1 MTDPNSGQ
9 PNDPYGQ
16 AQPPQQPAYGESQV
30 PPAPQYG
37 EQAPQYGQPQA
48 PYGEQQQPQQAPQYG
63 EQPKAQQ
70 YGEQPQYGQP
80 QAPYGEQQ
88 NPYGQSA
95 APYGQPQQQP
105 YGQQQYGQQ
114 PYGYAQP
121 VGPKTNVMAIISLI
135 APFVGFSLVG
145 LVLGI
150 IALGQ
155 IKKTGEQGHGLALAG
170 TIVSG
175 AILALS
181 VILIIFYFLAI
192 AGIVGAAS
200 TYDYNY

>member
-16 AQPPQQPAYGESQV
+16 SQNPQQPAYGESQV

-37 EQAPQYGQPQA
+37 EQAPQYGQPS
-48 PYGEQQQPQQAPQYG
+48 PYGEQSGQQAPQYG
-63 EQPKAQQ
+63 EQPK
-70 YGEQPQYGQP
+70 YGQP

-88 NPYGQSA
+88 NPYGQPQAPYGQQQNPYGQPA
-95 APYGQPQQQP
+95 APYGQPQA
-105 YGQQQYGQQ
+105 

-121 VGPKTNVMAIISLI
+121 TGPKTNVMAIISLI
-135 APFVGFSLVG
+135 APFVGFGVVG

-155 IKKTGEQGHGLALAG
+155 IKRTGEQGRGLALAG

-175 AILALS
+175 VSVLAGI
-181 VILIIFYFLAI
+181 VVIIFYILIF
-192 AGIVGAAS
+192 AGVMGAAS
-200 TYDYNY
+200 SYDYNYDY

>member
-16 AQPPQQPAYGESQV
+16 GQAPQQPPYGESQV

-37 EQAPQYGQPQA
+37 EQAPQYGQPSPYGEQQTQQYGEQPKYGQQQS
-48 PYGEQQQPQQAPQYG
+48 PYGEQQQNP
-63 EQPKAQQ
+63 
-70 YGEQPQYGQP
+70 YGQP
-80 QAPYGEQQ
+80 QAPYGQQQ
-88 NPYGQSA
+88 NTYGQPA
-95 APYGQPQQQP
+95 APYGQPQA
-105 YGQQQYGQQ
+105 

-121 VGPKTNVMAIISLI
+121 AGQKTNVMAIISLI
-135 APFVGFSLVG
+135 APFVGFGVVG

-155 IKKTGEQGHGLALAG
+155 IKRTGEQGRGLALAG

-175 AILALS
+175 VSVLAG
-181 VILIIFYFLAI
+181 VIVIIFYILIF
-192 AGIVGAAS
+192 AGIMGTAA
-200 TYDYNY
+200 TYDYDSY

>member
-16 AQPPQQPAYGESQV
+16 SQNPQQPAYGESQV

-37 EQAPQYGQPQA
+37 EQAPQYGQPS
-48 PYGEQQQPQQAPQYG
+48 PYGEQSGQQAPQYG
-63 EQPKAQQ
+63 EQPK
-70 YGEQPQYGQP
+70 YGQP

-88 NPYGQSA
+88 NPYGQPA
-95 APYGQPQQQP
+95 APYGQPQA
-105 YGQQQYGQQ
+105 

-121 VGPKTNVMAIISLI
+121 TGPKTNVMAIISLI
-135 APFVGFSLVG
+135 APFVGFGVVG

-155 IKKTGEQGHGLALAG
+155 IKRTGEQGRGLALAG

-175 AILALS
+175 VS
-181 VILIIFYFLAI
+181 VLVGVIFIIFYVLLI
-192 AGIVGAAS
+192 AGAIGTAS
-200 TYDYNY
+200 SYNYDY

>member
-48 PYGEQQQPQQAPQYG
+48 PYGEQPQQTPLYG
-63 EQPKAQQ
+63 EQPK
-70 YGEQPQYGQP
+70 YGQP

-88 NPYGQSA
+88 NPYGQPA
-95 APYGQPQQQP
+95 APYGQPQQP
-105 YGQQQYGQQ
+105 YGQQPYGQQ

-121 VGPKTNVMAIISLI
+121 TGPKTNVMAIISLI

-155 IKKTGEQGHGLALAG
+155 IKKTGEQGRGLALAG

-175 AILALS
+175 AVLALS
-181 VILIIFYFLAI
+181 IILIIVYFLVI
-192 AGIVGAAS
+192 AGAIGAAS
-200 TYDYNY
+200 SYNYDY

>member
-9 PNDPYGQ
+9 PNDQYGQ

-48 PYGEQQQPQQAPQYG
+48 PQYGQSQAPQF
-63 EQPKAQQ
+63 
-70 YGEQPQYGQP
+70 GQP
-80 QAPYGEQQ
+80 QAPYGEQPQ
-88 NPYGQSA
+88 NPYGQPSAPYGQPQQPYGQPA
-95 APYGQPQQQP
+95 APYGQPQQ
-105 YGQQQYGQQ
+105 

-121 VGPKTNVMAIISLI
+121 TGPKTNVMAIISLI

-155 IKKTGEQGHGLALAG
+155 IKKTGEQGRGLALAG

-175 AILALS
+175 AVLALS
-181 VILIIFYFLAI
+181 VIFIIIYVLFIAGAI
-192 AGIVGAAS
+192 AGAS
-200 TYDYNY
+200 SYNYDY

>member
-16 AQPPQQPAYGESQV
+16 GQAPQQPPYGESQV

-37 EQAPQYGQPQA
+37 EQAPQYGQPS
-48 PYGEQQQPQQAPQYG
+48 PYGEQQTQQYG
-63 EQPKAQQ
+63 EQPKYGQQ
-70 YGEQPQYGQP
+70 QQNPYGQP
-80 QAPYGEQQ
+80 QAPYGQQQ
-88 NPYGQSA
+88 NPYGQPA
-95 APYGQPQQQP
+95 APYGQPQA
-105 YGQQQYGQQ
+105 

-121 VGPKTNVMAIISLI
+121 AGQKTNVMAIISLI
-135 APFVGFSLVG
+135 APFVGFGVVG

-155 IKKTGEQGHGLALAG
+155 IKRTGEQGRGLALAG

-175 AILALS
+175 VSVLAG
-181 VILIIFYFLAI
+181 VIVIIFYILIF
-192 AGIVGAAS
+192 AGIMGTAA
-200 TYDYNY
+200 TYDYDSY